1 MYSIFCHTL
10 AHILVW
16 VNAQPLKFEKSLNLP
31 SICPHRLTRPV
42 MPRLVTVR
50 RPHVSASR
58 QSRLPRR
65 ANGRCRRRRRWN
77 AAAVAVAAAAAA
89 AAAAQQAAR
98 LGPRRRRR
106 RRQPR
111 NRFTCHCRRNVHRHQ
126 RAKLFQRRH
135 PRRRRRRA
143 RRPTRRQQPRLRPP
157 KMRRRRAGRA
167 DGCRR

>member
-1 MYSIFCHTL
+1 MYSNFCLTL

-77 AAAVAVAAAAAA
+77 AAAVAAAAAA

-143 RRPTRRQQPRLRPP
+143 RRPTRRQQPCLRPP